1 MNLPLTAFLLRTHGA
16 PSWPAPGAPLEWRPD
31 HVLLDDT
38 DGTVAALAFE
48 SAGYTRVACELVLVS
63 PQREASGPDGVEDL
77 RFLQSFASAAGAH
90 FARPGAGT
98 ASAVHLQRFAAPG
111 RLLASGVPGSA
122 AAGAAGML
130 ALPASAIEC
139 AAALAG
145 EPLLLHRPR
154 IAGVELTGVPDP
166 GVTGL
171 DVLVAVERRLAGE
184 GTGAV
189 LEFHGAGLFTL
200 PMADRIAIASRAAAI
215 AGALSVLFP
224 SDDRT
229 RTWLRELGRDADWR
243 RHDTGEA
250 SFDTSISLDLSEV
263 RVVRAEASRVWV
275 GPFAADD
282 DVHALARSLTRVP
295 RKSDIP
301 LDVVVPGR
309 ASLAAW
315 TSAGTL
321 AALQAAGAQVM
332 DRAEPAAAVAPADA
346 AITGG
351 DPFDDALRERGM
363 WACAALLT
371 GHSPAEAMVSAG
383 HGGAPP
389 GPVADEILEPAG
401 GAIEHGSHHRIGP
414 LPPTHDAPFR
424 AEVLLDAGDDASA
437 TRLLAWGPRAWVAR
451 ADAEELSGALFRP
464 IDPEAPARARA
475 VRSSLVI
482 AGERY
487 GGGRHAESVARATAA
502 LGVRAVIASSFSDGH
517 DRLLALH
524 GVLPLVWLESADR
537 REVRVGDEL
546 EIPPPPALLGP
557 GGRVAVRH
565 LTRGFTFDVRCDLD
579 PSLRELARA
588 GGLRRAMAV
597 GVASDER

>member
-1 MNLPLTAFLLRTHGA
+1 MELPLSAYLLRSHSA
-16 PSWPAPGAPLEWRPD
+16 PTWPAPGAPLEWMPD
-31 HVLLDDT
+31 HVLLDDA
-38 DGTVAALAFE
+38 DGTIAALAFE

-77 RFLQSFASAAGAH
+77 RFLQSFASATGAH

-98 ASAVHLQRFAAPG
+98 ASAVHLQRFAVPG
-111 RLLASGVPGSA
+111 RLLASGVPGST

-130 ALPASAIEC
+130 ALPATALEC
-139 AAALAG
+139 AVAMAG

-154 IAGVELTGVPDP
+154 VAGVEITGVPDP

-184 GTGAV
+184 GTGAI
-189 LEFHGAGLFTL
+189 LEFHGTGLFTL
-200 PMADRIAIASRAAAI
+200 PMADRIAIAARAPAI

-229 RTWLRELGRDADWR
+229 RAWMRELKRDADWR
-243 RHDTGEA
+243 RHDTDEA
-250 SFDTSISLDLSEV
+250 AFDTAVSLDLSEV
-263 RVVRAEASRVWV
+263 RPVRAEAARVWV
-275 GPFAADD
+275 GPYSADD
-282 DVHALARSLTRVP
+282 DVHALARALTRLP
-295 RKSDIP
+295 RKP
-301 LDVVVPGR
+301 EVTLDVIVPGR

-315 TSAGTL
+315 SSAGTL
-321 AALQAAGAQVM
+321 SALQAAGANVL
-332 DRAEPAAAVAPADA
+332 DRAQPAAAVPHAEA

-351 DPFDDALRERGM
+351 DPLDDAARERGI
-363 WACAALLT
+363 WACAGLLT
-371 GHSPAEAMVSAG
+371 GHSAAEAMVSAG
-383 HGGAPP
+383 HGGALP
-389 GPVADEILEPAG
+389 GPLEDEILEPAG

-414 LPPTHDAPFR
+414 PPPPHDAPFR
-424 AEVLLDAGDDASA
+424 AEVLLDVGDDATA
-437 TRLLAWGPRAWVAR
+437 ARLLAWGPRAWAAR
-451 ADAEELSGALFRP
+451 ADAEELAGALFRP

-475 VRSSLVI
+475 AGSSLVI

-487 GGGRHAESVARATAA
+487 GGGRHAEPVARASAA
-502 LGVRAVIASSFSDGH
+502 LGVRAVIASSYADGH

-524 GVLPLVWLESADR
+524 GVLPLVWLEPADR

-546 EIPPPPALLGP
+546 EVPPPPAALGP

-588 GGLRRAMAV
+588 GGLRQTMAA
-597 GVASDER
+597 GTAESDR